1 MGSGVLYAF
10 TLELAISGHT
20 VINQVYNLD
29 QVPVY
34 ASLALSAPCSIA
46 RRDVAMTPDTTGH
59 PERKNAFGRDKYAC
73 ATAPPGTQHVIT
85 DHGHEHCLKCRLKN
99 ALSLLSGRTRR
110 TECDTKN
117 QTEGFIVEAYKRIK

>member
-1 MGSGVLYAF
+1 MSVLSECPFQNPEIANHPD
-10 TLELAISGHT
+10 ADQK
-20 VINQVYNLD
+20 INFNP
-29 QVPVY
+29 PVY
-34 ASLALSAPCSIA
+34 ASLALSSPCSIA

-99 ALSLLSGRTRR
+99 ALSLFSPDVLVGQ
-110 TECDTKN
+110 CDTKN
-117 QTEGFIVEAYKRIK
+117 QTEGFIVEAY